1 VERRGPLD
9 WRNWALLF
17 ASGALIGAAL
27 GVAEVWLR
35 RSDRGPAAVEI
46 AGRYTRASETM
57 GWEPVPGITA
67 RSRKVRGDD
76 VLYDVVYAFD
86 EAGRRKGPEPSG
98 RAYAKFLL
106 FFGGSNTFGEGL
118 DVEAS
123 LPRQTARHLAGVHAY
138 NYAYRGYGPQHLLA
152 RLESTDLRAE
162 VAEPEGLAVYV
173 LPGFHLHRLVGSS
186 RTLSWVDQLPYYRQ
200 EQGRLVRDGF
210 YQTTRPTYSWWMQS
224 IGRSRLLRRLGIAW
238 PLRFTDAH
246 RALACRLFA
255 QAQGELDRQFASVE
269 LVVALH
275 PSGVDQDWSCLEPAG
290 VAAVDLRGAWAGVD
304 VDELTIP
311 GDGHVNARGNAL
323 LGRELARALAP
334 RLMAP
339 RLR

>member
-1 VERRGPLD
+1 M
-9 WRNWALLF
+9 
-17 ASGALIGAAL
+17 SGVLIAAAL
-27 GVAEVWLR
+27 GAAEAWLR
-35 RSDRGPAAVEI
+35 SSDRGPAAVER
-46 AGRYTRASETM
+46 AGRYTRPSEAM
-57 GWEPVPGITA
+57 GWEPVPGMTA

-86 EAGRRKGPEPSG
+86 EAGRRVVPDEPG
-98 RAYAKFLL
+98 RGYAKFLV

-118 DVEAS
+118 EVEAS
-123 LPRQTARHLAGVHAY
+123 LPEQTTRHLAGVRAY

-162 VAEPEGLAVYV
+162 VEEPEGLAVYV

-186 RTLSWVDQLPYYRQ
+186 RTMSWVGQLPYYRQ

-210 YQTTRPTYSWWMQS
+210 YQTTRPTYSWWAKT

-238 PLRFTDAH
+238 PLRFTDSH

-255 QAQGELDRQFASVE
+255 QAQGELGRQLADVD

-290 VAAVDLRGAWAGVD
+290 IATVDLRAAWAGVP

-311 GDGHVNARGNAL
+311 GDGHVNARGNEL
-323 LGRELARALAP
+323 LGLALARALEP
-334 RLMAP
+334 FLLER
-339 RLR
+339 